1 MASVAYYRTEAERCR
16 TLAAAATD
24 PSAAARWRRIAQDYE
39 NLANSLEAAP
49 DSVPPVL
56 HVPMQQQPLQQQQQQ
71 QQTKIEPDD
80 KTELPSWPQ
89 KG

>member
-56 HVPMQQQPLQQQQQQ
+56 HVPMQQQPLQQQQ
-71 QQTKIEPDD
+71 TKIEPDD
-80 KTELPSWPQ
+80 KAELP
-89 KG
+89 